1 VSSSETN
8 MHLTIAGTGA
18 MACLFGARLAPVARV
33 TLTGSWADG
42 IAAIRD
48 SGIAVEGCQERT
60 VTRVAAVAWG
70 APIEPAD
77 LVLVLVKAWQTE
89 EVARHLERL
98 LKPGAV
104 ALTLQN
110 GLGNLEALGPRACL
124 GVTYEGATLLGPGRV
139 QPGGTGPTWI
149 AGPEWTV
156 HLLQRA
162 GMVAEQ
168 VGPERVDSLLWGK
181 LVVNC
186 GINALTAIL
195 GDRNGELLRRQ
206 DAVLLMQRAAVE
218 CAAVAEARGI
228 SLQFPD
234 PAEKAREVALLT
246 AGNRSSMLQDVLR
259 GAPTEIEAINGAVA
273 RWGERLGVPTP
284 VNEVLYRLVRA
295 LVGMPSAA
303 PGTGVRNPCE
313 R

>member
-1 VSSSETN
+1 MSSSETN

-33 TLTGSWADG
+33 TLTGSWMDG

-48 SGIAVEGCQERT
+48 SGIVVERFHERT
-60 VTRVAAVAWG
+60 IARVAAVAWG
-70 APIEPAD
+70 TPIEPAD
-77 LVLVLVKAWQTE
+77 LVLVLVKSWQTD

-98 LKPGAV
+98 LKPTGV

-110 GLGNLEALGPRACL
+110 GLGNLETLGPRACL

-139 QPGGTGPTWI
+139 QPGGTGSTWI
-149 AGPEWTV
+149 AGPEWIAR
-156 HLLQRA
+156 LLRQA
-162 GMVAEQ
+162 GMATEQ
-168 VGPERVDSLLWGK
+168 AVPEQVDSLLWGK

-195 GDRNGELLRRQ
+195 RDRNGELLQRQ
-206 DAVLLMQRAAVE
+206 DAVVLMQRAAVE

-234 PAEKAREVALLT
+234 PAAKAREVALLT

-273 RWGERLGVPTP
+273 HWGERLGVPTP
-284 VNEVLYRLVRA
+284 VNEILYRLVCSLA
-295 LVGMPSAA
+295 GIPSAEPA
-303 PGTGVRNPCE
+303 TGA
-313 R
+313 